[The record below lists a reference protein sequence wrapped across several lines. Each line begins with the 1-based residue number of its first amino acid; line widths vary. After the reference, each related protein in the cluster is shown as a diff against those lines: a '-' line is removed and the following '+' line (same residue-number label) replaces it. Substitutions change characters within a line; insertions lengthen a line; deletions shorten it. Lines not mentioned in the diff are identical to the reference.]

1 MMKGRSA
8 LMIILVLAACGI
20 SDGHRMMMGYKVNEL
35 QLTALYDDGTPAQGV
50 KIEALSDGKPVS
62 EGVTDEKG
70 SFVFRP
76 GERLED
82 ITFVS
87 SSAGHRAEL
96 SLNLAQKRQAD
107 DLSMPMRAL
116 AGIGY
121 LLGVAGIAMVYVSR
135 KDRKRA

>member
-1 MMKGRSA
+1 MV
-8 LMIILVLAACGI
+8 LLIIAACDI

-50 KIEALSDGKPVS
+50 VIEALSDGKS
-62 EGVTDEKG
+62 ISKGVTDDKG
-70 SFVFRP
+70 SFIFKP

-87 SSAGHRAEL
+87 SSAGHRTEL
-96 SLNLAQKRQAD
+96 SLNLAQKRQTD
-107 DLSMPMRAL
+107 DLSLPMRAL
-116 AGIGY
+116 AGLGY
-121 LLGVAGIAMVYVSR
+121 LLGATGLAMIYVSR

>member
-1 MMKGRSA
+1 MKFKLA
-8 LMIILVLAACGI
+8 LMVILVLAACGI
-20 SDGHRMMMGYKVNEL
+20 SDGHRMMIGYKVNEM

-50 KIEALSDGKPVS
+50 KIEALSDGKPIS
-62 EGVTDEKG
+62 EGVTDDKG
-70 SFVFRP
+70 SLMFKP
-76 GERLED
+76 SERLED

-96 SLNLAQKRQAD
+96 SLNLAQKKQAD
-107 DLSMPMRAL
+107 DLSLPMRAL

-121 LLGVAGIAMVYVSR
+121 LLGVAGIAMIYVSR

>member
-1 MMKGRSA
+1 MKGKLA

-50 KIEALSDGKPVS
+50 KIEGLSDGKPII
-62 EGVTDEKG
+62 EGVTDYKG
-70 SFVFRP
+70 SFVFKP
-76 GERLED
+76 DKRLED

-96 SLNLAQKRQAD
+96 SLNLAQKRQAG
-107 DLSMPMRAL
+107 DLSLPMRAL
-116 AGIGY
+116 AGLGY
-121 LLGVAGIAMVYVSR
+121 LLGFAGLAMIYVSR

>member
-1 MMKGRSA
+1 MNGKLA
-8 LMIILVLAACGI
+8 LMVLLILAACDI

-50 KIEALSDGKPVS
+50 KIEALSDGKTIS
-62 EGVTDEKG
+62 EGVTDDKG
-70 SFVFRP
+70 SFIFKP

-107 DLSMPMRAL
+107 DLSLPMRTL
-116 AGIGY
+116 AGLGY
-121 LLGVAGIAMVYVSR
+121 LLGFAGLAMIYVSR

>member
-1 MMKGRSA
+1 MV
-8 LMIILVLAACGI
+8 LLIIAACDI

-50 KIEALSDGKPVS
+50 VIEALSDGKS
-62 EGVTDEKG
+62 ISKGVTDDKG
-70 SFVFRP
+70 SFIFKP

-96 SLNLAQKRQAD
+96 SLNLAQKKQAD
-107 DLSMPMRAL
+107 DLSLPMRAL
-116 AGIGY
+116 AGLGY
-121 LLGVAGIAMVYVSR
+121 LLGVAGIAMIYVSR